1 MDAIYEGINRS
12 TIIYPIS
19 TLTIM
24 SDELEK
30 AGESY
35 AEQLTVAEKMI
46 ELNIEEISLEI
57 QYSSLSKEELL
68 AAAEE
73 LVHATDVK
81 KAYNQLQAIRNALE
95 DLLDQERPGMIRTW
109 VEDGNDPRD
118 FVAPADTTKQSI
130 QQIISVFKKR
140 REDERRRA
148 EEEKLHN
155 LKQKQF
161 ILEKIKA
168 LVDSEENDQS
178 LNALREYM
186 RQWKEV
192 RQIPKEYQDE
202 LYAAYKFQVDKFYN
216 QLSVFNELKELDKDK
231 NLELK
236 IDLIKRAEQLK
247 DEPNIRKALLQLNKY
262 HDDWKNTG
270 PVRSEISEDIWKRFK
285 AASDIVIDAKKAQQ
299 AEIDEERKQN
309 LDKKIILIE
318 RAETSIAVMPSQP
331 KEWTKIGKELDE
343 LMAEWKRIGPVPVDK
358 NEEIWNKFKAIRNQ
372 YYGERKHFFKDLN
385 SSKKD
390 NLAKKEALC
399 EKAELLKDSN
409 DFMKTS
415 DALAKLQE
423 EWKTIGPVPEEH
435 NDVIWKRFRTAFDHF
450 YSRKNEWFKQ
460 RKQDE
465 SGALIKKKEVIVGL
479 EALKANETI
488 DHQTLFNELKSWQK
502 QWNEAGFISG
512 KSYQQLNKTYQ
523 TLADEIF
530 NRYRAASNN
539 QRNSNQKEHFSN
551 LASSSDGQKRLQ
563 LEERK
568 IKEKIAKFRDEIATM
583 ENNKSF
589 FKHSKNAG
597 AFVKQFDDNI
607 AKATEQIAKAEQ
619 ELKLLKSVKS

>member
-1 MDAIYEGINRS
+1 
-12 TIIYPIS
+12 
-19 TLTIM
+19 M

-30 AGESY
+30 AAESY
-35 AEQLTVAEKMI
+35 AEQLTVAEQMI
-46 ELNIEEISLEI
+46 ELNTEEISLEL
-57 QYSSLSKEELL
+57 QYSTLSKEELL
-68 AAAEE
+68 LAAEE

-81 KAYNQLQAIRNALE
+81 KAYNQLQAIRNALD

-109 VEDGNDPRD
+109 VEGGNDPRD
-118 FVAPADTTKQSI
+118 FVAPSDNTKQSI
-130 QQIISVFKKR
+130 QQIITAFKKR
-140 REDERRRA
+140 REDERKRA

-155 LKQKQF
+155 LKQKQL
-161 ILEKIKA
+161 ILDKIKA

-270 PVRSEISEDIWKRFK
+270 PVRAEISEDIWKRFK
-285 AASDIVIDAKKAQQ
+285 AASDIVIDAKKAEQ
-299 AEIDEERKQN
+299 ATIDAERQQN
-309 LDKKIILIE
+309 LDKKIVLIE
-318 RAETSIAVMPSQP
+318 RAETSIAVVPTQP
-331 KEWTKIGKELDE
+331 KEWAKIGKELDE
-343 LMAEWKRIGPVPVDK
+343 LMAEWKKIGPVPTDK

-390 NLAKKEALC
+390 NLTKKEALC
-399 EKAELLKDSN
+399 DKAESLKDSN
-409 DFMKTS
+409 EFMKTS
-415 DALAKLQE
+415 DALAKLQD
-423 EWKTIGPVPEEH
+423 EWKTVGPVPEDQ
-435 NDVIWKRFRTAFDHF
+435 NDLVWKRFRTAFDHF
-450 YSRKNEWFKQ
+450 YARKNEWFKQ
-460 RKQDE
+460 RKQEE
-465 SGALIKKKEVIVGL
+465 SGAIVKKKEVILGL
-479 EALKANETI
+479 EALKSNETI
-488 DHQTLFNELKSWQK
+488 DHQTLFNELKVWQK
-502 QWNEAGFISG
+502 QWNDAGFISG
-512 KSYQQLNKTYQ
+512 KSYQQMNKSYQ
-523 TLADEIF
+523 ALADEIF

-539 QRNSNQKEHFSN
+539 QRNSNQKEHFNN
-551 LASSSDGQKRLQ
+551 LATSTDGQKRLQ

-568 IKEKIAKFRDEIATM
+568 IKEKITKFKDEIATM

>member
-1 MDAIYEGINRS
+1 
-12 TIIYPIS
+12 
-19 TLTIM
+19 M

-30 AGESY
+30 AAESY
-35 AEQLTVAEKMI
+35 AEQLTVAEQMI
-46 ELNIEEISLEI
+46 ELNTEEISLEL
-57 QYSSLSKEELL
+57 QYSTLSKEELL

-81 KAYNQLQAIRNALE
+81 KAYNQLQAIRNALD

-109 VEDGNDPRD
+109 VEAGNDPRD
-118 FVAPADTTKQSI
+118 FVAPADNTKQTI
-130 QQIISVFKKR
+130 QQVIATFKKR
-140 REDERRRA
+140 REDERKRA

-155 LKQKQF
+155 LKQKQL
-161 ILEKIKA
+161 ILDKIKA

-202 LYAAYKFQVDKFYN
+202 LYAAYKFQLDKFYN

-270 PVRSEISEDIWKRFK
+270 PVRAEISEDIWKRFK
-285 AASDIVIDAKKAQQ
+285 AASDIVIDAKKAEQ
-299 AEIDEERKQN
+299 ATIDAERQQN
-309 LDKKIILIE
+309 LDKKIVLIE
-318 RAETSIAVMPSQP
+318 RAETSIAVVPTQP
-331 KEWTKIGKELDE
+331 KEWAKIGKELDE
-343 LMAEWKRIGPVPVDK
+343 LMAEWKKIGPVPTDK

-390 NLAKKEALC
+390 NLTKKEALC
-399 EKAELLKDSN
+399 DKAESLKDSN
-409 DFMKTS
+409 EFMKTS
-415 DALAKLQE
+415 DALAKLQD
-423 EWKTIGPVPEEH
+423 EWKTVGPVPEDQ
-435 NDVIWKRFRTAFDHF
+435 NDLVWKRFRTAFDHF
-450 YSRKNEWFKQ
+450 YARKNEWFKQ
-460 RKQDE
+460 RKQEE
-465 SGALIKKKEVIVGL
+465 SGAIVKKKEVILGL
-479 EALKANETI
+479 EALKSNETI
-488 DHQTLFNELKSWQK
+488 DHQTLFNELKVWQK
-502 QWNEAGFISG
+502 QWNDAGFISG
-512 KSYQQLNKTYQ
+512 KSYQQMNKSYQ
-523 TLADEIF
+523 ALADEIF

-551 LASSSDGQKRLQ
+551 LATSTDGQKRLQ

-568 IKEKIAKFRDEIATM
+568 IKEKITKFKDEIATM

>member
-1 MDAIYEGINRS
+1 
-12 TIIYPIS
+12 
-19 TLTIM
+19 M

-30 AGESY
+30 AAESY

-46 ELNIEEISLEI
+46 ELNAEEISLEI
-57 QYSSLSKEELL
+57 QYSSLNKEELL

-81 KAYNQLQAIRNALE
+81 KAYNQLQAIRNALD

-109 VEDGNDPRD
+109 VEAGNDPRD
-118 FVAPADTTKQSI
+118 FVAPADNTKQSI
-130 QQIISVFKKR
+130 QQIISAFKKR
-140 REDERRRA
+140 REDERKRA

-155 LKQKQF
+155 LKQKQL
-161 ILEKIKA
+161 ILDKIKA

-331 KEWTKIGKELDE
+331 KEWAKIGKELDE
-343 LMAEWKRIGPVPVDK
+343 LMAEWKKIGPVPVDK

-372 YYGERKHFFKDLN
+372 YYGERKHFFKDLH

-399 EKAELLKDSN
+399 EKAESLKDSN
-409 DFMKTS
+409 EFMKTS

-423 EWKTIGPVPEEH
+423 EWKTIGPVPEEQ

-465 SGALIKKKEVIVGL
+465 SGAVIKKKEVIIGL
-479 EALKANETI
+479 EALKSNETI

-512 KSYQQLNKTYQ
+512 KSYQQLSKTYQ

-551 LASSSDGQKRLQ
+551 LASSTDGQKRLQ

>member
-1 MDAIYEGINRS
+1 
-12 TIIYPIS
+12 
-19 TLTIM
+19 M

-30 AGESY
+30 AAESY
-35 AEQLTVAEKMI
+35 AEQLTVAEQMI
-46 ELNIEEISLEI
+46 ELNTEEISLEL
-57 QYSSLSKEELL
+57 QYSTFSKEELL

-81 KAYNQLQAIRNALE
+81 KAYNQLQAIRNALD

-109 VEDGNDPRD
+109 VEAGNDPRD
-118 FVAPADTTKQSI
+118 FVAPADNTKQSI
-130 QQIISVFKKR
+130 QQIITAFKKR
-140 REDERRRA
+140 REDERKRA

-155 LKQKQF
+155 LKQKQL
-161 ILEKIKA
+161 ILDKIKA

-270 PVRSEISEDIWKRFK
+270 PVKAEISEDIWKRFK
-285 AASDIVIDAKKAQQ
+285 AASDIVIDAKKAEQ
-299 AEIDEERKQN
+299 ATIDAERQQN
-309 LDKKIILIE
+309 LDKKIVLIE
-318 RAETSIAVMPSQP
+318 RAETSIAVVPTQP
-331 KEWTKIGKELDE
+331 KEWAKIGKELDE
-343 LMAEWKRIGPVPVDK
+343 LMAEWKKIGPVPTDK
-358 NEEIWNKFKAIRNQ
+358 NEEIWTKFKAIRNQ

-390 NLAKKEALC
+390 NLTKKEALC
-399 EKAELLKDSN
+399 DKAESLKDSN
-409 DFMKTS
+409 EFMKTS
-415 DALAKLQE
+415 DALAKLQD
-423 EWKTIGPVPEEH
+423 EWKTVGPVPEDQ
-435 NDVIWKRFRTAFDHF
+435 NDLVWKRFRTAFDHF
-450 YSRKNEWFKQ
+450 YARKNEWFKQ
-460 RKQDE
+460 RKQEE
-465 SGALIKKKEVIVGL
+465 SGAIVKKKEVILGL
-479 EALKANETI
+479 EALKSNETI
-488 DHQTLFNELKSWQK
+488 DHQTLFNELKVWQK
-502 QWNEAGFISG
+502 QWNDAGFISG
-512 KSYQQLNKTYQ
+512 KSYQQMNKTYQ
-523 TLADEIF
+523 ALADEIF
-530 NRYRAASNN
+530 NRYRSASNN

-551 LASSSDGQKRLQ
+551 LATSTDGQKRLQ

-568 IKEKIAKFRDEIATM
+568 IKEKITKFKDEIATM

>member
-1 MDAIYEGINRS
+1 
-12 TIIYPIS
+12 
-19 TLTIM
+19 M

-30 AGESY
+30 AAESY
-35 AEQLTVAEKMI
+35 AEQLTVAEQMI
-46 ELNIEEISLEI
+46 ELNTEEISLEL
-57 QYSSLSKEELL
+57 QYSTLGKEELL

-81 KAYNQLQAIRNALE
+81 KAYNQLQAIRNALD

-109 VEDGNDPRD
+109 VEAGNDPRD
-118 FVAPADTTKQSI
+118 FVAPSDNTKQSI
-130 QQIISVFKKR
+130 QQIITAFKKR
-140 REDERRRA
+140 REDERKRA

-155 LKQKQF
+155 LKQKQL
-161 ILEKIKA
+161 ILDKIKA

-270 PVRSEISEDIWKRFK
+270 PVRAEISEDIWKRFK
-285 AASDIVIDAKKAQQ
+285 AASDIVIDAKKAEQ
-299 AEIDEERKQN
+299 ATIDAERQQN
-309 LDKKIILIE
+309 LDKKIVLIE
-318 RAETSIAVMPSQP
+318 RAETSIAVVPTQP
-331 KEWTKIGKELDE
+331 KEWAKIGKELDE
-343 LMAEWKRIGPVPVDK
+343 LMAEWKKIGPVPTDK
-358 NEEIWNKFKAIRNQ
+358 NEEIWTKFKAIRNQ

-390 NLAKKEALC
+390 NLTKKEALC
-399 EKAELLKDSN
+399 DKAESLKDSN
-409 DFMKTS
+409 EFMKTS
-415 DALAKLQE
+415 DALAKLQD
-423 EWKTIGPVPEEH
+423 EWKTVGPVPEDQ
-435 NDVIWKRFRTAFDHF
+435 NDLVWKRFRTAFDHF
-450 YSRKNEWFKQ
+450 YARKNEWFKQ
-460 RKQDE
+460 RKQEE
-465 SGALIKKKEVIVGL
+465 SGAIVRKKEVILGL
-479 EALKANETI
+479 ETLKSNETI
-488 DHQTLFNELKSWQK
+488 DHQTLFNDLKVWQK
-502 QWNEAGFISG
+502 QWNDAGFISG
-512 KSYQQLNKTYQ
+512 KSYQQMNKTYQ
-523 TLADEIF
+523 ALADEIF
-530 NRYRAASNN
+530 NRYRSASNN

-551 LASSSDGQKRLQ
+551 LATSTDGQKRLQ

-568 IKEKIAKFRDEIATM
+568 IKEKITKFKDEIATM

>member
-1 MDAIYEGINRS
+1 
-12 TIIYPIS
+12 
-19 TLTIM
+19 M

-30 AGESY
+30 AAESY
-35 AEQLTVAEKMI
+35 AEQLTVAEQMI
-46 ELNIEEISLEI
+46 ELNSEEISLEL
-57 QYSSLSKEELL
+57 QYSTLSKEELL
-68 AAAEE
+68 SAAEA

-81 KAYNQLQAIRNALE
+81 KAYNQLQAIRNALD

-109 VEDGNDPRD
+109 VEAGNDPRD
-118 FVAPADTTKQSI
+118 FVAPTDNTKQTI
-130 QQIISVFKKR
+130 QQIITAFKKR
-140 REDERRRA
+140 REEERKRA

-155 LKQKQF
+155 LKQKQL
-161 ILEKIKA
+161 ILDKIKA

-270 PVRSEISEDIWKRFK
+270 PVRAEISEDIWKRFK

-299 AEIDEERKQN
+299 ATIDAERQQN
-309 LDKKIILIE
+309 LDKKIVLIE
-318 RAETSIAVMPSQP
+318 RAETSIAVVPTQP
-331 KEWTKIGKELDE
+331 KEWAKIGKELDE
-343 LMAEWKRIGPVPVDK
+343 LMAEWKKIGPVPTEK

-390 NLAKKEALC
+390 NLTKKEALC
-399 EKAELLKDSN
+399 DKAESLKDSN
-409 DFMKTS
+409 EFMKTS
-415 DALAKLQE
+415 DALAKLQD
-423 EWKTIGPVPEEH
+423 EWKTVGPVPEEQ
-435 NDVIWKRFRTAFDHF
+435 NDLVWKRFRSAFDHF
-450 YSRKNEWFKQ
+450 YARKNEWFKQ
-460 RKQDE
+460 RKQE
-465 SGALIKKKEVIVGL
+465 EGGAIVKKKEVILGL
-479 EALKANETI
+479 EALKLNETI
-488 DHQTLFNELKSWQK
+488 DHQTLFNELKIWQK
-502 QWNEAGFISG
+502 QWNDAGFISG

-523 TLADEIF
+523 ALADEVF

-539 QRNSNQKEHFSN
+539 HRNSNQKEHFSN
-551 LASSSDGQKRLQ
+551 LATSNDGQKRLQ

-568 IKEKIAKFRDEIATM
+568 IKEKITKFKDEIATM

>member
-1 MDAIYEGINRS
+1 
-12 TIIYPIS
+12 
-19 TLTIM
+19 M

-30 AGESY
+30 AAESY
-35 AEQLTVAEKMI
+35 ADQLTVAEQMI
-46 ELNIEEISLEI
+46 ELNTEEISLEL
-57 QYSSLSKEELL
+57 QYSTLSKEELL

-81 KAYNQLQAIRNALE
+81 KAYNQLQAIRNALD

-109 VEDGNDPRD
+109 VEAGNDPRD
-118 FVAPADTTKQSI
+118 FVAPTDNTKQSI
-130 QQIISVFKKR
+130 QQIITAFKKR
-140 REDERRRA
+140 REDERKRA

-155 LKQKQF
+155 LKQKQL
-161 ILEKIKA
+161 ILDKIKA

-270 PVRSEISEDIWKRFK
+270 PVRAEISEDIWKRFK
-285 AASDIVIDAKKAQQ
+285 AASDIVIDAKKAEQ
-299 AEIDEERKQN
+299 ATIDAERQQN
-309 LDKKIILIE
+309 LDKKIVLIE
-318 RAETSIAVMPSQP
+318 RAETSIAVVPTQP
-331 KEWTKIGKELDE
+331 KEWAKIGKELDE
-343 LMAEWKRIGPVPVDK
+343 LMAEWKKIGPVPTDK

-390 NLAKKEALC
+390 NLTKKEALC
-399 EKAELLKDSN
+399 DKAESLKDSN
-409 DFMKTS
+409 EFMKTS
-415 DALAKLQE
+415 DALAKLQD
-423 EWKTIGPVPEEH
+423 EWKTVGPVPEDQ
-435 NDVIWKRFRTAFDHF
+435 NDLVWKRFRTAFDHF
-450 YSRKNEWFKQ
+450 YARKNEWFKQ
-460 RKQDE
+460 RKQEE
-465 SGALIKKKEVIVGL
+465 SGAIVKKKEVILGL
-479 EALKANETI
+479 EALKSNETI
-488 DHQTLFNELKSWQK
+488 DHQSLFNELKVWQK
-502 QWNEAGFISG
+502 QWNDAGFISG
-512 KSYQQLNKTYQ
+512 KSYQQMNKTYQ
-523 TLADEIF
+523 ALADEIF
-530 NRYRAASNN
+530 NRYRSASTN
-539 QRNSNQKEHFSN
+539 QRNSNQKEHFNN
-551 LASSSDGQKRLQ
+551 LATSTDGQKRLQ

-568 IKEKIAKFRDEIATM
+568 IKEKITKFKDEIATM

>member
-1 MDAIYEGINRS
+1 
-12 TIIYPIS
+12 
-19 TLTIM
+19 M

-30 AGESY
+30 AAESY
-35 AEQLTVAEKMI
+35 AEQLTVAEQMI
-46 ELNIEEISLEI
+46 ELNTEEISLEL
-57 QYSSLSKEELL
+57 QYSTLSKEELL

-81 KAYNQLQAIRNALE
+81 KAYNQLQAIRNALD

-109 VEDGNDPRD
+109 VEAGNDPRD
-118 FVAPADTTKQSI
+118 FVAPADNTKQSI
-130 QQIISVFKKR
+130 QQIITAFKKR
-140 REDERRRA
+140 REDERKRA

-155 LKQKQF
+155 LKQKQL
-161 ILEKIKA
+161 ILDKIKA

-270 PVRSEISEDIWKRFK
+270 PVRAEISEDIWKRFK
-285 AASDIVIDAKKAQQ
+285 AASDIVIDAKKAEQ
-299 AEIDEERKQN
+299 ATIDAERQQN
-309 LDKKIILIE
+309 LDKKIVLIE
-318 RAETSIAVMPSQP
+318 RAETSIAVVPTQP
-331 KEWTKIGKELDE
+331 KEWAKIGKELDE
-343 LMAEWKRIGPVPVDK
+343 LMAEWKKIGPVPTDK
-358 NEEIWNKFKAIRNQ
+358 NEEIWTKFKAIRNQ

-390 NLAKKEALC
+390 NLTKKEALC
-399 EKAELLKDSN
+399 DKAESLKDSN
-409 DFMKTS
+409 EFMKTS
-415 DALAKLQE
+415 DALAKLQV
-423 EWKTIGPVPEEH
+423 EWKTVGPVPEDQ
-435 NDVIWKRFRTAFDHF
+435 NDLVWKRFRTAFDHF
-450 YSRKNEWFKQ
+450 YARKNEWFKQ
-460 RKQDE
+460 RKQEE
-465 SGALIKKKEVIVGL
+465 SGAIVKKKEVILGL
-479 EALKANETI
+479 EALKSNETI
-488 DHQTLFNELKSWQK
+488 DHQTLFNELKVWQK
-502 QWNEAGFISG
+502 QWNDAGFISG
-512 KSYQQLNKTYQ
+512 KSYQQMNKTYQ
-523 TLADEIF
+523 ALADEIF
-530 NRYRAASNN
+530 NRYRSASNN

-551 LASSSDGQKRLQ
+551 LATSTDGQKRLQ

-568 IKEKIAKFRDEIATM
+568 IKEKITKFKDEIATM

>member
-1 MDAIYEGINRS
+1 
-12 TIIYPIS
+12 
-19 TLTIM
+19 M

-30 AGESY
+30 AAESY
-35 AEQLTVAEKMI
+35 AEQLTVAEQMI
-46 ELNIEEISLEI
+46 ELNTEEISLEL
-57 QYSSLSKEELL
+57 QYSTLGKEELL

-81 KAYNQLQAIRNALE
+81 KAYNQLQAIRNALD

-109 VEDGNDPRD
+109 VEAGNDPRD
-118 FVAPADTTKQSI
+118 FVAPSDNTKQSI
-130 QQIISVFKKR
+130 QQIITAFKKR
-140 REDERRRA
+140 REDERKRA

-155 LKQKQF
+155 LKQKQL
-161 ILEKIKA
+161 ILDKIKA

-270 PVRSEISEDIWKRFK
+270 PVRAEISEDIWKRFK
-285 AASDIVIDAKKAQQ
+285 AASDIVIDAKKAEQ
-299 AEIDEERKQN
+299 ATIDAERQQN
-309 LDKKIILIE
+309 LDKKIVLIE
-318 RAETSIAVMPSQP
+318 RAETSIAVVPTQP
-331 KEWTKIGKELDE
+331 KEWAKIGKELDE
-343 LMAEWKRIGPVPVDK
+343 LMAEWKKIGPVPTDK
-358 NEEIWNKFKAIRNQ
+358 NEEIWTKFKAIRNQ

-390 NLAKKEALC
+390 NLTKKEALC
-399 EKAELLKDSN
+399 EKAESLKDSN
-409 DFMKTS
+409 EFMKTS
-415 DALAKLQE
+415 DALAKLQD
-423 EWKTIGPVPEEH
+423 EWKTVGPVPEDQ
-435 NDVIWKRFRTAFDHF
+435 NDLVWKRFRTAFDHF
-450 YSRKNEWFKQ
+450 YARKNEWFKQ
-460 RKQDE
+460 RKQEE
-465 SGALIKKKEVIVGL
+465 SGAIVKKKEVILGL
-479 EALKANETI
+479 EALKSNETI
-488 DHQTLFNELKSWQK
+488 DHQTLFNELKVWQK
-502 QWNEAGFISG
+502 QWNDAGFISG
-512 KSYQQLNKTYQ
+512 KSYQQMNKTYQ
-523 TLADEIF
+523 ALADEIF
-530 NRYRAASNN
+530 NRYRSASNN

-551 LASSSDGQKRLQ
+551 LATSTDGQKRLQ

-568 IKEKIAKFRDEIATM
+568 IKEKITKFKDEIATM

>member
-1 MDAIYEGINRS
+1 
-12 TIIYPIS
+12 
-19 TLTIM
+19 M

-30 AGESY
+30 AAESY
-35 AEQLTVAEKMI
+35 AEQLTVAEQII
-46 ELNIEEISLEI
+46 ELNTEEISLEL
-57 QYSSLSKEELL
+57 QYSTLSKEELL

-81 KAYNQLQAIRNALE
+81 KAYNQLQAIRNALD

-109 VEDGNDPRD
+109 VEAGNDPRD
-118 FVAPADTTKQSI
+118 FVAPADNTKQSI
-130 QQIISVFKKR
+130 QQIITAFKKR
-140 REDERRRA
+140 REDERKRA

-155 LKQKQF
+155 LKQKQL
-161 ILEKIKA
+161 ILDKIKA

-270 PVRSEISEDIWKRFK
+270 PVRAEISEDIWKRFK
-285 AASDIVIDAKKAQQ
+285 AASDIVIDAKKAEQ
-299 AEIDEERKQN
+299 ATIDAERQQN
-309 LDKKIILIE
+309 LDKKIVLIE
-318 RAETSIAVMPSQP
+318 RAETSIAVVPTQP
-331 KEWTKIGKELDE
+331 KEWAKIGKELDE
-343 LMAEWKRIGPVPVDK
+343 LMAEWKKIGPVPTDK

-390 NLAKKEALC
+390 NLTKKEALC
-399 EKAELLKDSN
+399 DKAESLKDSN
-409 DFMKTS
+409 EFMKTS
-415 DALAKLQE
+415 DALAKLQD
-423 EWKTIGPVPEEH
+423 EWKTVGPVPEDQ
-435 NDVIWKRFRTAFDHF
+435 NDLVWKRFRTAFDHF
-450 YSRKNEWFKQ
+450 YARKNEWFKQ
-460 RKQDE
+460 RKQEE
-465 SGALIKKKEVIVGL
+465 SGAIVKKKEVILGL
-479 EALKANETI
+479 EALKSNETI
-488 DHQTLFNELKSWQK
+488 DHQTLFNELKVWQK
-502 QWNEAGFISG
+502 QWNDAGFISG
-512 KSYQQLNKTYQ
+512 KSYQQMNKSYQ
-523 TLADEIF
+523 ALADEIF

-551 LASSSDGQKRLQ
+551 LATSTDGQKRLQ

-568 IKEKIAKFRDEIATM
+568 IKEKITKFKDEIATM

>member
-1 MDAIYEGINRS
+1 
-12 TIIYPIS
+12 
-19 TLTIM
+19 M

-30 AGESY
+30 AAESY
-35 AEQLTVAEKMI
+35 AEQLNVAEKMI
-46 ELNIEEISLEI
+46 ELNAEEISLEL
-57 QYSSLSKEELL
+57 QYATLSKEELL

-81 KAYNQLQAIRNALE
+81 KAYNQLQAIRNAMD
-95 DLLDQERPGMIRTW
+95 DLLDQERPSLIRTW
-109 VEDGNDPRD
+109 VEAGNDPRD
-118 FVAPADTTKQSI
+118 FVAPVDNAKQSI
-130 QQIISVFKKR
+130 QQIITAFKKR
-140 REDERRRA
+140 REDERKRA

-155 LKQKQF
+155 LKQKQL

-270 PVRSEISEDIWKRFK
+270 PVRAEISEDIWKRFK
-285 AASDIVIDAKKAQQ
+285 AASDIVIDAKKAEQ
-299 AEIDEERKQN
+299 ATIDAERQQN
-309 LDKKIILIE
+309 LDKKIVLIE
-318 RAETSIAVMPSQP
+318 RAETSIAVVPTQP
-331 KEWTKIGKELDE
+331 KEWAKIGKELDE
-343 LMAEWKRIGPVPVDK
+343 LMAEWKKIGPVPADK

-390 NLAKKEALC
+390 NLSKKEALC
-399 EKAELLKDSN
+399 EKAESLKDSSE
-409 DFMKTS
+409 FMKTS
-415 DALAKLQE
+415 DALAKLQD
-423 EWKTIGPVPEEH
+423 EWKTVGPVPEDQ
-435 NDVIWKRFRTAFDHF
+435 NDIVWKRFRSAFDHF
-450 YSRKNEWFKQ
+450 YARKNEWFKQ
-460 RKQDE
+460 RKQEE
-465 SGALIKKKEVIVGL
+465 SGAVVKKKEVIVGL
-479 EALKANETI
+479 EALKSNETI

-502 QWNEAGFISG
+502 QWNDAGFISG

-523 TLADEIF
+523 ALADEIF
-530 NRYRAASNN
+530 NRYRTASNN
-539 QRNSNQKEHFSN
+539 QRNSNQKEHFSS
-551 LASSSDGQKRLQ
+551 LASSTDGQERLQ
-563 LEERK
+563 MEERK
-568 IKEKIAKFRDEIATM
+568 IKEKIAKFKDEIATM

>member
-1 MDAIYEGINRS
+1 
-12 TIIYPIS
+12 
-19 TLTIM
+19 M

-30 AGESY
+30 AAESY
-35 AEQLTVAEKMI
+35 AEQLTVAEQMI
-46 ELNIEEISLEI
+46 ELNTEEISLEL
-57 QYSSLSKEELL
+57 QYSTLSKEELL

-81 KAYNQLQAIRNALE
+81 KAYNQLQAIRNALD

-109 VEDGNDPRD
+109 VEAGNDPRD
-118 FVAPADTTKQSI
+118 FVAPADNTKQSI
-130 QQIISVFKKR
+130 QQIITAFKKR
-140 REDERRRA
+140 REDERKRA

-155 LKQKQF
+155 LKQKQL
-161 ILEKIKA
+161 ILDKIKA

-270 PVRSEISEDIWKRFK
+270 PVRAEISEDIWKRFK
-285 AASDIVIDAKKAQQ
+285 AASDIVIDAKKAEQ
-299 AEIDEERKQN
+299 ANIDAERQQN
-309 LDKKIILIE
+309 LDKKIVLIE
-318 RAETSIAVMPSQP
+318 RAETSIAVVPTQP
-331 KEWTKIGKELDE
+331 KEWAKIGKELDE
-343 LMAEWKRIGPVPVDK
+343 LMAEWKKIGPVPTDK
-358 NEEIWNKFKAIRNQ
+358 NEDIWTKFKAIRNQ

-390 NLAKKEALC
+390 NLTKKEALC
-399 EKAELLKDSN
+399 DKAESLKDSN
-409 DFMKTS
+409 EFMKTS
-415 DALAKLQE
+415 DALAKLQD
-423 EWKTIGPVPEEH
+423 EWKTVGPVPEDQ
-435 NDVIWKRFRTAFDHF
+435 NDLVWKRFRTAFDHF
-450 YSRKNEWFKQ
+450 YARKNEWFKQ
-460 RKQDE
+460 RKQEE
-465 SGALIKKKEVIVGL
+465 SGAIVKKKEVISGL
-479 EALKANETI
+479 EALKSNETI
-488 DHQTLFNELKSWQK
+488 DHQTLFNELKVWQK
-502 QWNEAGFISG
+502 QWNDAGFISG
-512 KSYQQLNKTYQ
+512 KSYQQMNKTYQ
-523 TLADEIF
+523 ALADEIF
-530 NRYRAASNN
+530 NRYRSASNN

-551 LASSSDGQKRLQ
+551 LATSTDGQKRLQ

-568 IKEKIAKFRDEIATM
+568 IKEKITKFKDEIATM

>member
-1 MDAIYEGINRS
+1 
-12 TIIYPIS
+12 
-19 TLTIM
+19 M

-30 AGESY
+30 AAESY
-35 AEQLTVAEKMI
+35 ADQLTVAEQMI
-46 ELNIEEISLEI
+46 ELNTEEISLEL
-57 QYSSLSKEELL
+57 QYSTLSKEELL

-81 KAYNQLQAIRNALE
+81 KAYNQLQAIRNALD

-109 VEDGNDPRD
+109 VEAGNDPRD
-118 FVAPADTTKQSI
+118 FVAPTDNTKQSI
-130 QQIISVFKKR
+130 QQIITAFKKR
-140 REDERRRA
+140 REDERKRA

-155 LKQKQF
+155 LKQKQL
-161 ILEKIKA
+161 ILDKIKA

-270 PVRSEISEDIWKRFK
+270 PVRAEISEDIWKRFK
-285 AASDIVIDAKKAQQ
+285 AASDIVIDAKKAEQ
-299 AEIDEERKQN
+299 ATIDAERQQN
-309 LDKKIILIE
+309 LDKKIVLIE
-318 RAETSIAVMPSQP
+318 RAETSIAVVPTQT
-331 KEWTKIGKELDE
+331 KEWAKIRKELDE
-343 LMAEWKRIGPVPVDK
+343 LMAEWKKIGPVPSDK
-358 NEEIWNKFKAIRNQ
+358 NEEIWTKFKAIRNQ

-390 NLAKKEALC
+390 NLTKKEALC
-399 EKAELLKDSN
+399 EKAESLKDSN
-409 DFMKTS
+409 EFMKTS
-415 DALAKLQE
+415 DALAKLQD
-423 EWKTIGPVPEEH
+423 EWKTVGPVPEDQ
-435 NDVIWKRFRTAFDHF
+435 NDLVWKRFRTAFDHF
-450 YSRKNEWFKQ
+450 YARKNEWFKL
-460 RKQDE
+460 RKQEE
-465 SGALIKKKEVIVGL
+465 SGAIVKKKEVILGL
-479 EALKANETI
+479 EALKSNETI
-488 DHQTLFNELKSWQK
+488 DHQSLFNELKVWQK
-502 QWNEAGFISG
+502 QWNDAGFISG
-512 KSYQQLNKTYQ
+512 KSYQQMNKTYQ
-523 TLADEIF
+523 ALADEIF
-530 NRYRAASNN
+530 NRYRSASTN

-551 LASSSDGQKRLQ
+551 LATSTDGQKRLQ

-568 IKEKIAKFRDEIATM
+568 IKEKITKFKDEIATM

>member
-1 MDAIYEGINRS
+1 
-12 TIIYPIS
+12 
-19 TLTIM
+19 M

-30 AGESY
+30 AAESY

-46 ELNIEEISLEI
+46 ELNAEEISLEI
-57 QYSSLSKEELL
+57 QYSSLNKEELL

-81 KAYNQLQAIRNALE
+81 KAYNQLQAIRNALD

-109 VEDGNDPRD
+109 VEAGNDPRD
-118 FVAPADTTKQSI
+118 FVAPADNTKQSI
-130 QQIISVFKKR
+130 QQIISAFKKR
-140 REDERRRA
+140 REDERKRA

-155 LKQKQF
+155 LKQKQL
-161 ILEKIKA
+161 ILDKIKA

-331 KEWTKIGKELDE
+331 KEWAKIGKELDE
-343 LMAEWKRIGPVPVDK
+343 LMAEWKKIGPVPVDK

-372 YYGERKHFFKDLN
+372 YYGERKHFFKDLH

-409 DFMKTS
+409 EFMKTS

-423 EWKTIGPVPEEH
+423 EWKTIGPVPEEQ

-465 SGALIKKKEVIVGL
+465 SGAVLKKKEVIIGL
-479 EALKANETI
+479 EALKSNETI

-512 KSYQQLNKTYQ
+512 KSYQQLSKTYQ

-551 LASSSDGQKRLQ
+551 LASSTDGQKRLQ

>member
-1 MDAIYEGINRS
+1 
-12 TIIYPIS
+12 
-19 TLTIM
+19 M

>member
-1 MDAIYEGINRS
+1 
-12 TIIYPIS
+12 
-19 TLTIM
+19 M

-30 AGESY
+30 ASESY
-35 AEQLTVAEKMI
+35 AEQLTVAEQMI
-46 ELNIEEISLEI
+46 ELNTEEISLEL
-57 QYSSLSKEELL
+57 QYSTLSKEELL

-81 KAYNQLQAIRNALE
+81 KAYNQLQAIRNALD

-109 VEDGNDPRD
+109 VEAGNDPRD
-118 FVAPADTTKQSI
+118 FVAPTDNTKQSI
-130 QQIISVFKKR
+130 QQIITAFKKR
-140 REDERRRA
+140 REDERKRA

-155 LKQKQF
+155 LKQKQL
-161 ILEKIKA
+161 ILDKIKA

-270 PVRSEISEDIWKRFK
+270 PVRAEISEDIWKRFK
-285 AASDIVIDAKKAQQ
+285 AASDIVIDAKKAEQ
-299 AEIDEERKQN
+299 ATIDAERQQN
-309 LDKKIILIE
+309 LDKKIVLIE
-318 RAETSIAVMPSQP
+318 RAETSIAVVPTQP
-331 KEWTKIGKELDE
+331 KEWAKIGKELDE
-343 LMAEWKRIGPVPVDK
+343 LMAEWKKIGPVPTDK

-390 NLAKKEALC
+390 NLTKKEALC
-399 EKAELLKDSN
+399 DKAESLKDSN
-409 DFMKTS
+409 EFMKTS
-415 DALAKLQE
+415 DALAKLQD
-423 EWKTIGPVPEEH
+423 EWKTVGPVPEDQ
-435 NDVIWKRFRTAFDHF
+435 NDLVWKRFRTAFDHF
-450 YSRKNEWFKQ
+450 YARKNEWFKQ
-460 RKQDE
+460 RKQEE
-465 SGALIKKKEVIVGL
+465 SGAIVKKKEVILGL
-479 EALKANETI
+479 EALKSNETI
-488 DHQTLFNELKSWQK
+488 DHQTLFNELKVWQK
-502 QWNEAGFISG
+502 QWNDAGFISG
-512 KSYQQLNKTYQ
+512 KSYQQMNKSYQ
-523 TLADEIF
+523 ALADEIF

-551 LASSSDGQKRLQ
+551 LATSTDGQKRLQ

-568 IKEKIAKFRDEIATM
+568 IKEKITKFKDEIATM

>member
-1 MDAIYEGINRS
+1 
-12 TIIYPIS
+12 
-19 TLTIM
+19 M

-30 AGESY
+30 AAESY
-35 AEQLTVAEKMI
+35 AEQLTVAEQMI
-46 ELNIEEISLEI
+46 ELNTEEISLEL
-57 QYSSLSKEELL
+57 QYSTLSKEELL

-81 KAYNQLQAIRNALE
+81 KAYNQLQAIRNALD

-109 VEDGNDPRD
+109 VEAGNDPRD
-118 FVAPADTTKQSI
+118 FVAPADNTKQSI
-130 QQIISVFKKR
+130 QQIITAFKKR
-140 REDERRRA
+140 REDERKRA

-155 LKQKQF
+155 LKQKQL
-161 ILEKIKA
+161 ILDKIKA

-270 PVRSEISEDIWKRFK
+270 PVRAEISEDIWKRFK
-285 AASDIVIDAKKAQQ
+285 AASDIVIDAKKAEQ
-299 AEIDEERKQN
+299 ATIDAERQQN
-309 LDKKIILIE
+309 LDKKIVLIE
-318 RAETSIAVMPSQP
+318 RAETSIAVVPTQP
-331 KEWTKIGKELDE
+331 KEWAKIGKELDE
-343 LMAEWKRIGPVPVDK
+343 LMAEWKKIGPVPTDK
-358 NEEIWNKFKAIRNQ
+358 NEEIWTKFKAIRNQ

-390 NLAKKEALC
+390 NLTKKEALC
-399 EKAELLKDSN
+399 DKAESLKDSN
-409 DFMKTS
+409 EFMKTS
-415 DALAKLQE
+415 DALAKLQD
-423 EWKTIGPVPEEH
+423 EWKTVGPVPEDQ
-435 NDVIWKRFRTAFDHF
+435 NDLVWKRFRTAFDHF
-450 YSRKNEWFKQ
+450 YARKNEWFKQ
-460 RKQDE
+460 RKQEE
-465 SGALIKKKEVIVGL
+465 SGAIVKKKEVILGL
-479 EALKANETI
+479 EALKSNETI
-488 DHQTLFNELKSWQK
+488 DHQTLFNELKVWQK
-502 QWNEAGFISG
+502 QWNDAGFISG
-512 KSYQQLNKTYQ
+512 KSYQQINKTYQ
-523 TLADEIF
+523 ALADEIF
-530 NRYRAASNN
+530 NRYRSASNN

-551 LASSSDGQKRLQ
+551 LATSTDGQKRLQ

-568 IKEKIAKFRDEIATM
+568 IKEKITKFKDEIATM

>member
-1 MDAIYEGINRS
+1 
-12 TIIYPIS
+12 
-19 TLTIM
+19 M

-30 AGESY
+30 AAESY
-35 AEQLTVAEKMI
+35 AEQLNVAEKMI
-46 ELNIEEISLEI
+46 ELNAEEISLEL
-57 QYSSLSKEELL
+57 QYATLSKEELL

-81 KAYNQLQAIRNALE
+81 KAYNQLQAIRNAMD
-95 DLLDQERPGMIRTW
+95 DLLDQERPSLIRTW
-109 VEDGNDPRD
+109 VEAGNDPRD
-118 FVAPADTTKQSI
+118 FVAPVDNTKQSI
-130 QQIISVFKKR
+130 QQIITAFKKR
-140 REDERRRA
+140 REDERKRA

-155 LKQKQF
+155 LKQKQL

-270 PVRSEISEDIWKRFK
+270 PVRAEISEDIWKRFK
-285 AASDIVIDAKKAQQ
+285 AASDIVIDAKKAEQ
-299 AEIDEERKQN
+299 ATIDAERQQN
-309 LDKKIILIE
+309 LDKKIVLIE
-318 RAETSIAVMPSQP
+318 RAETSIAVVPTQP
-331 KEWTKIGKELDE
+331 KEWAKIGKELDE
-343 LMAEWKRIGPVPVDK
+343 LMAEWKKIGPVPADK
-358 NEEIWNKFKAIRNQ
+358 NEEVWNKFKAIRNQ

-390 NLAKKEALC
+390 NLSKKEALC
-399 EKAELLKDSN
+399 EKAESLKDSSE
-409 DFMKTS
+409 FMKTS
-415 DALAKLQE
+415 DALAKLQD
-423 EWKTIGPVPEEH
+423 EWKTVGPVPEDQ
-435 NDVIWKRFRTAFDHF
+435 NDIVWKRFRSAFDHF
-450 YSRKNEWFKQ
+450 YARKNEWFKQ
-460 RKQDE
+460 RKQEE
-465 SGALIKKKEVIVGL
+465 SGAVVKKKEVIVGL
-479 EALKANETI
+479 EALKSNETI

-502 QWNEAGFISG
+502 QWNDAGFISG

-523 TLADEIF
+523 ALADEIF
-530 NRYRAASNN
+530 NRYRTASNN
-539 QRNSNQKEHFSN
+539 QRNSNQKEHFSS
-551 LASSSDGQKRLQ
+551 LASSTDGQKRLQ
-563 LEERK
+563 MEERK
-568 IKEKIAKFRDEIATM
+568 IKEKIAKFKDEIATM

>member
-1 MDAIYEGINRS
+1 
-12 TIIYPIS
+12 
-19 TLTIM
+19 M

-30 AGESY
+30 AAESY
-35 AEQLTVAEKMI
+35 AEQLTVAEQMI
-46 ELNIEEISLEI
+46 ELNTEEISLEL
-57 QYSSLSKEELL
+57 QYSTLSKEELL
-68 AAAEE
+68 VAAEE

-81 KAYNQLQAIRNALE
+81 KAYNQLQAIRNALD

-109 VEDGNDPRD
+109 VEGGNDPRD
-118 FVAPADTTKQSI
+118 FVAPSDNTKQSI
-130 QQIISVFKKR
+130 QQIITAFKKR
-140 REDERRRA
+140 REDERKRA

-155 LKQKQF
+155 LKQKQL
-161 ILEKIKA
+161 ILDKIKA

-270 PVRSEISEDIWKRFK
+270 PVRAEISEDIWKRFK
-285 AASDIVIDAKKAQQ
+285 AASDIVIDAKKAEQ
-299 AEIDEERKQN
+299 ATIDAERQQN
-309 LDKKIILIE
+309 LDKKIVLIE
-318 RAETSIAVMPSQP
+318 RAETSIAVVPTQP
-331 KEWTKIGKELDE
+331 KEWAKIGKELDE
-343 LMAEWKRIGPVPVDK
+343 LMAEWKKIGPVPSDK
-358 NEEIWNKFKAIRNQ
+358 NEEIWTKFKAIRNQ

-390 NLAKKEALC
+390 NLTKKEALC
-399 EKAELLKDSN
+399 EKAESLKDSN
-409 DFMKTS
+409 EFMKTS
-415 DALAKLQE
+415 DALAKLQD
-423 EWKTIGPVPEEH
+423 EWKTIGPVPEDQ
-435 NDVIWKRFRTAFDHF
+435 NDLVWKRFRTAFDHF
-450 YSRKNEWFKQ
+450 YAKKNEWFKQ
-460 RKQDE
+460 RKQEE
-465 SGALIKKKEVIVGL
+465 SGAIVKKKEVILGL
-479 EALKANETI
+479 EALKSNETI
-488 DHQTLFNELKSWQK
+488 DHQTLFNELKVWQK
-502 QWNEAGFISG
+502 QWNDAGFISG

-523 TLADEIF
+523 ALADEIF
-530 NRYRAASNN
+530 NRYRSASNN

-551 LASSSDGQKRLQ
+551 LATSTDGQKRLQ

-568 IKEKIAKFRDEIATM
+568 IKEKITKFKDEIATM

>member
-1 MDAIYEGINRS
+1 
-12 TIIYPIS
+12 
-19 TLTIM
+19 M

-30 AGESY
+30 AAESY
-35 AEQLTVAEKMI
+35 AEQLTVAEQMI
-46 ELNIEEISLEI
+46 ELNTEEISLEL
-57 QYSSLSKEELL
+57 QYSTLSKEELL

-81 KAYNQLQAIRNALE
+81 KAYNQLQAIRNALD

-109 VEDGNDPRD
+109 VEAGNDPRD
-118 FVAPADTTKQSI
+118 FVAPADNTKQSI
-130 QQIISVFKKR
+130 QQIITAFKKR
-140 REDERRRA
+140 REDERKRA

-155 LKQKQF
+155 LKQKQL
-161 ILEKIKA
+161 ILDKIKA

-270 PVRSEISEDIWKRFK
+270 PVRAEISEDIWKRFK
-285 AASDIVIDAKKAQQ
+285 AASDIVIDAKKAEQ
-299 AEIDEERKQN
+299 ATIDAERQQN
-309 LDKKIILIE
+309 LDKKIVLIE
-318 RAETSIAVMPSQP
+318 RAETSIAVVPTQP
-331 KEWTKIGKELDE
+331 KEWAKIGKELDE
-343 LMAEWKRIGPVPVDK
+343 LMAEWKKIGPVPTDK

-390 NLAKKEALC
+390 NLTKKEALC
-399 EKAELLKDSN
+399 DKAESLKDSN
-409 DFMKTS
+409 EFMKTS
-415 DALAKLQE
+415 DALAKLQD
-423 EWKTIGPVPEEH
+423 EWKTVGPVPEDQ
-435 NDVIWKRFRTAFDHF
+435 NDLVWKRFRTAFDHF
-450 YSRKNEWFKQ
+450 YARKNEWFKQ
-460 RKQDE
+460 RKQEE
-465 SGALIKKKEVIVGL
+465 SGAIVKKKELILGL
-479 EALKANETI
+479 EALKSNETI
-488 DHQTLFNELKSWQK
+488 DHQTLFNELKVWQK
-502 QWNEAGFISG
+502 QWNDAGFISG
-512 KSYQQLNKTYQ
+512 KSYQQMNKSYQ
-523 TLADEIF
+523 ALADEIF

-551 LASSSDGQKRLQ
+551 LATSTDGQKRLQ

-568 IKEKIAKFRDEIATM
+568 IKEKITKFKDEIATM

>member
-1 MDAIYEGINRS
+1 
-12 TIIYPIS
+12 
-19 TLTIM
+19 M

-30 AGESY
+30 AAESY
-35 AEQLTVAEKMI
+35 AEQLTVAEQMI
-46 ELNIEEISLEI
+46 ELNTEEISLEL
-57 QYSSLSKEELL
+57 QYSTLSKEELL

-81 KAYNQLQAIRNALE
+81 KAYNQLQAIRNALD

-109 VEDGNDPRD
+109 VEAGNDPRD
-118 FVAPADTTKQSI
+118 FVAPADNTKQTI
-130 QQIISVFKKR
+130 QQVIATFKKR
-140 REDERRRA
+140 REDERKRA

-155 LKQKQF
+155 LKQKQL
-161 ILEKIKA
+161 ILDKIKA

-270 PVRSEISEDIWKRFK
+270 PVRAEISEDIWKRFK
-285 AASDIVIDAKKAQQ
+285 AASDIVIDAKKAEQ
-299 AEIDEERKQN
+299 ATIDAERQQN
-309 LDKKIILIE
+309 LDKKIVLIE
-318 RAETSIAVMPSQP
+318 RAETSIAVVPTQP
-331 KEWTKIGKELDE
+331 KEWAKIGKELDE
-343 LMAEWKRIGPVPVDK
+343 LMAEWKKIGPVPTDK

-390 NLAKKEALC
+390 NLTKKEALC
-399 EKAELLKDSN
+399 DKAESLKDSN
-409 DFMKTS
+409 EFMKTS
-415 DALAKLQE
+415 DALAKLQD
-423 EWKTIGPVPEEH
+423 EWKTVGPVPEDQ
-435 NDVIWKRFRTAFDHF
+435 NDLVWKRFRTAFDHF
-450 YSRKNEWFKQ
+450 YARKNEWFKQ
-460 RKQDE
+460 RKQEE
-465 SGALIKKKEVIVGL
+465 SGAIVKKKEVILGL
-479 EALKANETI
+479 EALKSNETI
-488 DHQTLFNELKSWQK
+488 DHQSLFNELKVWQK
-502 QWNEAGFISG
+502 QWNDAGFISG
-512 KSYQQLNKTYQ
+512 KSYQQMNKSYQ
-523 TLADEIF
+523 ALADEIF

-539 QRNSNQKEHFSN
+539 QRNSNQKEHFNN
-551 LASSSDGQKRLQ
+551 LATSTDGQKRLQ

-568 IKEKIAKFRDEIATM
+568 IKEKITKFKDEIATM

>member
-1 MDAIYEGINRS
+1 
-12 TIIYPIS
+12 
-19 TLTIM
+19 M

-30 AGESY
+30 AAESY
-35 AEQLTVAEKMI
+35 AEQLNVAEKMI
-46 ELNIEEISLEI
+46 ELNAEEISLEL
-57 QYSSLSKEELL
+57 QYATLSKEELL

-81 KAYNQLQAIRNALE
+81 KAYNQLQAIRNAMD
-95 DLLDQERPGMIRTW
+95 DLLDQERPSLIRTW
-109 VEDGNDPRD
+109 VEGGNDPRD
-118 FVAPADTTKQSI
+118 FVAPVDNTKQSI
-130 QQIISVFKKR
+130 QQIITAFKKR
-140 REDERRRA
+140 REDERKRA

-155 LKQKQF
+155 LKQKQL

-270 PVRSEISEDIWKRFK
+270 PVRAEISEDIWKRFK
-285 AASDIVIDAKKAQQ
+285 AASDIVIDAKKAEQ
-299 AEIDEERKQN
+299 ATIDADRQQN
-309 LDKKIILIE
+309 LDKKIVLIE
-318 RAETSIAVMPSQP
+318 RAETSIAVVPTQP
-331 KEWTKIGKELDE
+331 KEWAKIGKELDE
-343 LMAEWKRIGPVPVDK
+343 LMAEWKKIGPVPADK
-358 NEEIWNKFKAIRNQ
+358 NEEVWNKFKAIRNQ

-390 NLAKKEALC
+390 NLSKKEALC
-399 EKAELLKDSN
+399 EKAESLKDSSE
-409 DFMKTS
+409 FMKTS
-415 DALAKLQE
+415 DALAKLQD
-423 EWKTIGPVPEEH
+423 EWKTVGPVPEDQ
-435 NDVIWKRFRTAFDHF
+435 NDIVWKRFRSAFDHF
-450 YSRKNEWFKQ
+450 YARKNEWFKQ
-460 RKQDE
+460 RKQEE
-465 SGALIKKKEVIVGL
+465 SGAVVKKKEVIVGL
-479 EALKANETI
+479 EALKSNETI

-502 QWNEAGFISG
+502 QWNDAGFISG

-523 TLADEIF
+523 ALADEIF
-530 NRYRAASNN
+530 NRYRTASNN
-539 QRNSNQKEHFSN
+539 QRNSNQKEHFSS
-551 LASSSDGQKRLQ
+551 LASSTDGQKRLQ
-563 LEERK
+563 MEERK
-568 IKEKIAKFRDEIATM
+568 IKEKIAKFKDEIATM